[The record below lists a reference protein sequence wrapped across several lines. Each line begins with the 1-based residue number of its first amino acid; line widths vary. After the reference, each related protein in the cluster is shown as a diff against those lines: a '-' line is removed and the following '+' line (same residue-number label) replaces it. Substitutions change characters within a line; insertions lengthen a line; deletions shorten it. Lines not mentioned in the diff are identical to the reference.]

1 MYEVKGFAKQY
12 WTVVNTAN
20 VMFKALIPWTRSKAI
35 ADKLCKIMNEE
46 PEEREDL
53 GVLHRNV
60 TSGEVVTDE
69 MFIG

>member
-1 MYEVKGFAKQY
+1 
-12 WTVVNTAN
+12 
-20 VMFKALIPWTRSKAI
+20 
-35 ADKLCKIMNEE
+35 MNEE